1 MRFVH
6 KVVDVETGEEAK
18 EGERGELWVKGPQ
31 VMKGYLNNEEATKNT
46 IDSDGYLHTGDIAFV
61 NAEGKFYVVDRLKV
75 QITRFSVL
83 SF

>member
-1 MRFVH
+1 M
-6 KVVDVETGEEAK
+6 ETGEEAK

-75 QITRFSVL
+75 EITRFGVL